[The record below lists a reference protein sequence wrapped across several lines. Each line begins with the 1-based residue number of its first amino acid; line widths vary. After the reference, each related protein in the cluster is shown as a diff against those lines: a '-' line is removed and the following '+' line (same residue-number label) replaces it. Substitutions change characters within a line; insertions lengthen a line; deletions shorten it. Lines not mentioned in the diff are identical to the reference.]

1 MTTALIYDPRF
12 LDHKT
17 PQDHPESPDRLISLM
32 KHLKALDWY
41 GDLALL
47 GTRDATEED
56 LLSVH
61 TLDYVQRVAKAC
73 AANETFIDTPDVG
86 ICSESYHVAL
96 RAVGASLVLADAVMN
111 GEAKNGFAAL
121 RPPGHHA
128 EKDRALGFCLFN
140 NIAITAEY
148 IKKKYGLERILI
160 FDWDVHHGNGTQH
173 IFESDPSVFYVS
185 MHQSSLYPGTGLLNE
200 IGIGAGEGMTLN
212 CPVPSGAGDLQYQM
226 FYRNDIQ
233 AKLEAYKPQCIL
245 ISAGFDA
252 HAMDPLA
259 TMNLTVN
266 GFGWLTQQIGELAQK
281 TCDGKVISLLEGG
294 YDLTALPLCV
304 AKHLE
309 VLNNFAS

>member
-1 MTTALIYDPRF
+1 MSTALLYDPKF
-12 LDHKT
+12 LEHKT
-17 PQDHPESPDRLISLM
+17 PDNHPESSDRLIALM
-32 KHLKALDWY
+32 KHLKALEWY

-47 GTRDATEED
+47 DARDATEED
-56 LLSVH
+56 LLRVH
-61 TLDYVQRVAKAC
+61 TIEYVQRVAKAC
-73 AANETFIDTPDVG
+73 EANEAFVDTPEVG
-86 ICSESYHVAL
+86 ICPESYAVAL
-96 RAVGASLVLADAVMN
+96 RAVGASLALADAVMSKKS
-111 GEAKNGFAAL
+111 KNGFAAL

-128 EKDRALGFCLFN
+128 EKDKAMGFCLFN

-185 MHQSSLYPGTGLLNE
+185 MHQSSLYPGTGLLTE
-200 IGIGAGEGMTLN
+200 TGMGAGKGMTLN
-212 CPVPSGAGDLQYQM
+212 CPVPSGAGDLQYKM
-226 FYRNDIQ
+226 FYRNDMQ

-259 TMNLTVN
+259 TMNLTVDS
-266 GFGWLTQQIGELAQK
+266 FGWLTQQICELAQQS
-281 TCDGKVISLLEGG
+281 CDGKVISLLEGG

-309 VLNNFAS
+309 VLKSFS